1 MDNRSWS
8 DYAYPFAAWDVRL
21 YLDTHPDDAGALE
34 TYRSLCRQAKNA
46 GMPCGGPACH
56 IPDDGVS
63 NWTWISDPWPWEPDA
78 NTVSGSRCGCTDTPV
93 PASADIGARADVR
106 SCGCGGTPVNTVPAV
121 PVGRCSEIPS
131 GCGGN
136 PANGGVSVN
145 NGIHANNSISANSG
159 IPSNRNIPADNG
171 ISANGRCGCCN
182 PCRPCTPCGCK
193 PMPEPVPAARNAQ
206 RNASGVGSGRS
217 AYRCI

>member
-1 MDNRSWS
+1 MNREGTAVDNRSWS

-34 TYRSLCRQAKNA
+34 TYRSLCRQAQNA
-46 GMPCGGPACH
+46 GMPCGGSACH
-56 IPDDGVS
+56 IPDDNAA

-93 PASADIGARADVR
+93 PASADIGSRADGH
-106 SCGCGGTPVNTVPAV
+106 SCGCGGVPVNAAPAV
-121 PVGRCSEIPS
+121 PAGRCGEIPS
-131 GCGGN
+131 DSGGS
-136 PANGGVSVN
+136 PVNGTSV
-145 NGIHANNSISANSG
+145 NSG
-159 IPSNRNIPADNG
+159 ILSNGSIPVNSS

-182 PCRPCTPCGCK
+182 PCRPCMPCGCK
-193 PMPEPVPAARNAQ
+193 PMPEPVPAARNAH
-206 RNASGVGSGRS
+206 RNAPASAIGSGRS

>member
-1 MDNRSWS
+1 MDNRNWS

-21 YLDTHPDDAGALE
+21 YLDTHPDDTEALE
-34 TYRSLCRQAKNA
+34 TYRSLCRQTQNA
-46 GMPCGGPACH
+46 GMPCGGSACH
-56 IPDDGVS
+56 IADGDAA

-78 NTVSGSRCGCTDTPV
+78 NTVSGSRCACTDTPV
-93 PASADIGARADVR
+93 PASAEVSARADVR

-121 PVGRCSEIPS
+121 GRCSEIPS
-131 GCGGN
+131 DNSGSPVNSANDSIRVNSRISSNGGN
-136 PANGGVSVN
+136 SANG
-145 NGIHANNSISANSG
+145 GIHANNS
-159 IPSNRNIPADNG
+159 

-182 PCRPCTPCGCK
+182 PCRPCAPCGCK

-206 RNASGVGSGRS
+206 RNAPFSGIGSSRS

>member
-34 TYRSLCRQAKNA
+34 TYRSLCRQAQNA
-46 GMPCGGPACH
+46 GMPCGGSACH
-56 IPDDGVS
+56 IPDDDAA

-93 PASADIGARADVR
+93 PTSAEISAHADSR
-106 SCGCGGTPVNTVPAV
+106 SCGCGGAPVDAVPAV
-121 PVGRCSEIPS
+121 SRCGEIPADNS
-131 GCGGN
+131 ENPVKGGIPVN
-136 PANGGVSVN
+136 GGIPANGGISAN
-145 NGIHANNSISANSG
+145 NGTSANNSISVT
-159 IPSNRNIPADNG
+159 
-171 ISANGRCGCCN
+171 GRCGCCN

-193 PMPEPVPAARNAQ
+193 PMPEPVPAARNMQ
-206 RNASGVGSGRS
+206 RNAPFSGIGSSRS